1 MGDAELDKLITQ
13 LRAMAE
19 DENDIRWEAADLL
32 EELQEEMKRLTQLHE
47 AAVKTDKS
55 GETNDIK

>member
-19 DENDIRWEAADLL
+19 DENDIRWEAA
-32 EELQEEMKRLTQLHE
+32 ELT
-47 AAVKTDKS
+47 
-55 GETNDIK
+55 